1 MQLTGIGNR
10 NYSVKPLIGE
20 GAKGDEITEDMIANS
35 KTLAFNLFFSKNIS
49 LKQKKYAPKVFL
61 RRPFAGSLF
70 EEISSHDQ
78 ACSLLLTMA
87 TVTAYSDVLMVD
99 MVGGLV
105 TGAVAERLGGAG
117 YVKEGE
123 QDDYENI
130 NEMCVIKMLEPVMKK
145 KAMFLTLII
154 KHSFEGI

>member
-10 NYSVKPLIGE
+10 NYSVNPLIGGIE
-20 GAKGDEITEDMIANS
+20 AMRMFEQD
-35 KTLAFNLFFSKNIS
+35 LASLKNIS
-49 LKQKKYAPKVFL
+49 LKHKKYAPKVFL

-105 TGAVAERLGGAG
+105 TGAVAERLRGAG
-117 YVKEGE
+117 YVC
-123 QDDYENI
+123 N
-130 NEMCVIKMLEPVMKK
+130 
-145 KAMFLTLII
+145 T
-154 KHSFEGI
+154 

>member
-1 MQLTGIGNR
+1 MCR
-10 NYSVKPLIGE
+10 E
-20 GAKGDEITEDMIANS
+20 GAKGDEITEDMIANT
-35 KTLAFNLFFSKNIS
+35 KTLAFNLVFRKNIS

-61 RRPFAGSLF
+61 RRPFAGCFLLLYLF

-117 YVKEGE
+117 YVC
-123 QDDYENI
+123 N
-130 NEMCVIKMLEPVMKK
+130 
-145 KAMFLTLII
+145 T
-154 KHSFEGI
+154 